1 MEGNV
6 HVNLE
11 GNIFYECLTQSNGGV
26 IVLNFELFS

>member
-1 MEGNV
+1 MEENL

-11 GNIFYECLTQSNGGV
+11 GNIFYVCLAQRNGGV